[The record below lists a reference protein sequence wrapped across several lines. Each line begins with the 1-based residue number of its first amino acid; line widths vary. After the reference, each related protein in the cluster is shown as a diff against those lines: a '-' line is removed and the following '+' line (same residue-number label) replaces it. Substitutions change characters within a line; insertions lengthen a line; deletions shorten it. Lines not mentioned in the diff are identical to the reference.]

1 MDNGRIVRMEI
12 RKACSGIRT
21 LDVMLIVVKIEERE
35 YSDYKVAIRRRM
47 GCEIVDNAAT
57 FIEW

>member
-1 MDNGRIVRMEI
+1 MEI